1 MSSSTEASTK
11 AKNTTRAFAR
21 VLGPFFLIVAATV
34 VIRASHMRELLAA
47 FEASPIWAW
56 VSGAFVLMGGIII
69 VALHPYWRGPAA
81 VIVSLLGWAVLL
93 RGILLMAFPDTFIS
107 IANQTIDAVAV
118 WRLAFAAFAVV
129 GLYLTYIGWIAAGS
143 WQASHGA
150 TSVPDLPHAA

>member
-1 MSSSTEASTK
+1 
-11 AKNTTRAFAR
+11 
-21 VLGPFFLIVAATV
+21 
-34 VIRASHMRELLAA
+34 
-47 FEASPIWAW
+47 
-56 VSGAFVLMGGIII
+56 MGGIII

-143 WQASHGA
+143 WRASHGA

>member
-1 MSSSTEASTK
+1 MNSSAQ
-11 AKNTTRAFAR
+11 AKNTTQAFAR

-56 VSGAFVLMGGIII
+56 VLGAFVLMGGIII
-69 VALHPYWRGPAA
+69 VALHPYWRGVAA
-81 VIVSLLGWAVLL
+81 VIVSLLGWVLVL

-118 WRLAFAAFAVV
+118 WRPVFAAFAVI
-129 GLYLTYIGWIAAGS
+129 GLYLTYVGWIAGRVRRPMR
-143 WQASHGA
+143 GA
-150 TSVPDLPHAA
+150 ASVPDVPRAA